1 MRDRTPTKVLG
12 NGALRY
18 GVYDADGTFLRY
30 EYLGLDDQPTQE
42 GTPLNK
48 ASLLKDATA
57 ALLGLGAD
65 AVPDDAFLVLALGS
79 GYYGY
84 RVKVQFPDGTP
95 AEGVTVTGISAL
107 PGSSLVTD
115 ETGLVV
121 GRSSS
126 TSVTIGCTSPYIDQK
141 APASQSVAST
151 GKITNVTL
159 TLSNNT
165 DMLTISSSQKSKISP
180 MAKTLDV
187 TAVGGGGGGGGG
199 WSYPPDAYRTY
210 YETGGGGG
218 GGYVSTELGIQFPS
232 AVIRTIAIVIG
243 AKGLGG
249 SCGSRAY
256 GSSTDQYS
264 PSSGSDGGAT
274 SVSVDNTTVSAEGG
288 KGGDGVNV
296 EQYANIPQSL
306 GGKGNGNGG
315 NGNKNATDG
324 GAASG
329 YIFNDSSL
337 GLAGGGGGGGGG
349 NGSKSS
355 NDWTNVSNSGAGG
368 APNGGHGAGSDNTTT
383 ADPRFAQNGKS
394 YGGGGGGGL
403 SADVEGV
410 MGKYGNGAQ
419 GVAYLRFHFDAA

>member
-1 MRDRTPTKVLG
+1 MQDRVSLYPGRVKLEPVAGQTNL
-12 NGALRY
+12 
-18 GVYDADGTFLRY
+18 YDLTRA
-30 EYLGLDDQPTQE
+30 DQPTQE

-57 ALLGLGAD
+57 ALLGLGTD
-65 AVPDDAFLVLALGS
+65 AVPDDAFVALVLGQ
-79 GYYGY
+79 GVYGY
-84 RVKVQFPDGTP
+84 RVRVQLADGTP
-95 AEGVTVTGISAL
+95 VEGATVSGIQPLTGSTLVTGADGTVLGKSA
-107 PGSSLVTD
+107 SA
-115 ETGLVV
+115 
-121 GRSSS
+121 
-126 TSVTIGCTSPYIDQK
+126 SVTIGCTSPYIDQK
-141 APASQSVAST
+141 APAAQTVTKT
-151 GKITNVTL
+151 GTITDVTL

-199 WSYPPDAYRTY
+199 YSRVQDAYTHY

-243 AKGLGG
+243 ARGLGG
-249 SCGSRAY
+249 SCGSRSY

-274 SVSVDNTTVSAEGG
+274 SVSVDDTTVSAEGG

-315 NGNKNATDG
+315 NGNKNATNG

-349 NGSKSS
+349 NASTT
-355 NDWTNVSNSGAGG
+355 DWTYVKNSGAGG
-368 APNGGHGAGSDNTTT
+368 APNGGHGAGGDNTTT
-383 ADPRFAQNGKS
+383 TDPRFAQNGTP

-403 SADVEGV
+403 ESDVEGV